1 MKAILLVGGEGT
13 RLRPLTYTTPKPLL
27 PLANRPFVERQIEW
41 LAGHGVTEVVLS
53 LGYRADRFLEHFPN
67 SEHAGVQLSYAVE
80 PEALGTAGGIRF
92 AAGDANERVIVCN
105 GDILT
110 DMDLGEL
117 LEFHEFHGADATI
130 ALTQVDDPS
139 AFGVVPTRED
149 GKVIA
154 FVEKPPVGQA
164 PTDWINAGT
173 YILEPRVLAM
183 IPERLHVSIEREIF
197 PRLLEQPDGRLFAA
211 HSTAYWLDMGTPDQY
226 LQAHN
231 DLLTGRAHGLMSEAG
246 ERVWATGATVHPSAS
261 VHAPSMV
268 GAGTVVDSDCEISA
282 SVIGRGCRIGE
293 GAVIEGSVIMENAV
307 VEARARVT
315 DSIVGEQGVVGSGA
329 LVADRSIVGPGASV
343 AAQTS
348 LSGVRVEAE

>member
-41 LAGHGVTEVVLS
+41 LASHGVTDVVLS
-53 LGYRADRFLEHFPN
+53 LGYRADRFIEHFPN
-67 SEHAGVQLSYAVE
+67 SGHAGVRLSYAVE

-117 LEFHEFHGADATI
+117 LEFHEFHRADATI

-149 GKVIA
+149 GQVIA
-154 FVEKPPVGQA
+154 FVEKPPAGQA

-173 YILEPRVLAM
+173 YILEPRVLEM

-197 PRLLEQPDGRLFAA
+197 PRLLEQSDGRLFAS
-211 HSTAYWLDMGTPDQY
+211 HSTAYWLDMGTPEQY
-226 LQAHN
+226 LQAHH
-231 DLLTGRAHGLMSEAG
+231 DLLTGHARGLVSEAG
-246 ERVWATGATVHPSAS
+246 ERVWADGASIHERAK
-261 VHAPSMV
+261 VHATSMIDE
-268 GAGTVVDSDCEISA
+268 TK
-282 SVIGRGCRIGE
+282 RIDTE
-293 GAVIEGSVIMENAV
+293 
-307 VEARARVT
+307 
-315 DSIVGEQGVVGSGA
+315 
-329 LVADRSIVGPGASV
+329 
-343 AAQTS
+343 
-348 LSGVRVEAE
+348 